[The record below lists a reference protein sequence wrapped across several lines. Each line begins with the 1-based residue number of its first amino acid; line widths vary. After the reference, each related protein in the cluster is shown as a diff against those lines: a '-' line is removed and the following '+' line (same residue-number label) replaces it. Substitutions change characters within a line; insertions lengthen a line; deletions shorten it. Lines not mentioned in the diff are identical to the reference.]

1 MTIGQK
7 IREARKKKNFT
18 ADILAQALGV
28 SAGAVWKIEN
38 DRLKGGP
45 DPETVVKIA
54 NALDDNSILLHY
66 LEENPVYQTIIPR
79 IFPDLNNIRR
89 DPAII
94 FSRLAD
100 EAEEARDA
108 SRILAQIF
116 SNADPRQSPN
126 FDEVFKAKMEQIVDI
141 QRCAEIL
148 FLQLIAAGVMTEEDR
163 REIHQRQQNKCI
175 DRGHHKPEAAR
186 NGTEG

>member
-7 IREARKKKNFT
+7 ITESRKGKGIKA
-18 ADILAQALGV
+18 ADLAAKIGR
-28 SAGAVWKIEN
+28 SPAVMSDIEN
-38 DRLKGGP
+38 DRLKGGV
-45 DPETVVKIA
+45 DPAIVVKIA

-108 SRILAQIF
+108 ARILAQIF
-116 SNADPRQSPN
+116 SNAEPRQSPN
-126 FDEVFKAKMEQIVDI
+126 FDEVFKAKLEQIVDI

-163 REIHQRQQNKCI
+163 REIHNRQQNKCI
-175 DRGHHKPEAAR
+175 DRGHHKPEH
-186 NGTEG
+186 NGAEA